1 MKSIFSY
8 KRLNWSMLISY
19 IYLTILA
26 ILAAFPLLWILST
39 SLKTSGESAGNPT
52 KFFPKQITFENY
64 ITVFKDL
71 GFGKNLLNS
80 FIVSITATFITIIVS
95 SLAAYAIVRF
105 FPKGGKPITR
115 ILLMTYVFPPILL
128 AVPFTI
134 MLTQVGLL
142 NTWTGLII
150 AYLSFSIPFAI
161 WMLIGFF
168 KSVPLEIEES
178 SSVDG
183 AGKLRTFLQIVLPI
197 VAPGIVATA
206 IFTFI
211 NTWNEFL
218 FALLFINSSEK
229 MPISVALYSL
239 TGSEVLDW
247 GVMMAAS
254 VVVIL
259 PVIIFFMLIQKHI
272 TSGLSEGSIK

>member
-1 MKSIFSY
+1 MKSFFNKGSN
-8 KRLNWSMLISY
+8 LSALISY

-26 ILAAFPLLWILST
+26 VIAVFPLLWIIST
-39 SLKTSGESAGNPT
+39 SLKTAGESADNPT
-52 KFFPKQITFENY
+52 AFIPKHITFENY

-71 GFGKNLLNS
+71 GFGRNLLNS
-80 FIVSITATFITIIVS
+80 FIVSISATVITIIVS

-105 FPKGGKPITR
+105 FRKGGKPITR
-115 ILLMTYVFPPILL
+115 ILLMTYMFPPILL

-134 MLTQVGLL
+134 MMTQAGLL

-178 SSVDG
+178 ANVDG

-272 TSGLSEGSIK
+272 ASGLSEGSIK